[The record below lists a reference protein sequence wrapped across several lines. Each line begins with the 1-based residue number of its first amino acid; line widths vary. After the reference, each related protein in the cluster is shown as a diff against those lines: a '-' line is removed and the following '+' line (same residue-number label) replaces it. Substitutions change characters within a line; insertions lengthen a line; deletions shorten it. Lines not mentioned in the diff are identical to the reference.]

1 MTVMD
6 VSRVRSGNVLLIDDE
21 RDLLDG
27 LKKVLERKGFQ
38 VRTAFSGRNGLS
50 LLADAL
56 PEVVVVDLR
65 MPDMDGLEVVE
76 AVRQRDPEL
85 PVILITGSLPVMDAV
100 TAIKQGG
107 AYDYIA
113 KPFTNGQLDVV
124 LCRAVEYRRLVEENR
139 SLRAQLQQ
147 RKESAAGGAADFESN

>member
-27 LKKVLERKGFQ
+27 LKKVLQRKGFQ
-38 VRTAFSGRNGLS
+38 VRTALSGRHGLS

-65 MPDMDGLEVVE
+65 MPEMDGLEGVE
-76 AVRQRDPEL
+76 GVRQRDPGL
-85 PVILITGSLPVMDAV
+85 PVILTTGSMPVMDAV
-100 TAIKQGG
+100 TAIKQG

-124 LCRAVEYRRLVEENR
+124 LRRALEYRRLVEENR
-139 SLRAQLQQ
+139 SLQAQLQQ
-147 RKESAAGGAADFESN
+147 RKESGGAADFQSN